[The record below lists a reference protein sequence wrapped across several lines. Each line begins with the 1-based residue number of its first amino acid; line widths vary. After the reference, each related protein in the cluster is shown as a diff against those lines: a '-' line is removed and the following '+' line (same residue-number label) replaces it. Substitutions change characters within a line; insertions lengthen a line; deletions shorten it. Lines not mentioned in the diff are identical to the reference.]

1 MKNRNLMV
9 HKIEQIENRLKTLR
23 HLVTNQSDVKD
34 FLIQLEDSE
43 EILSDIKSMIEREP
57 IAVS

>member
-1 MKNRNLMV
+1 MV